1 MEAKETGVSLSTLQR
16 SRNLT
21 IKRVGMMQLMGDYM
35 VSSVK
40 VESLDF
46 KRFFHVRLGIQL
58 LHGTQDSIEK
68 NVGWNSR

>member
-1 MEAKETGVSLSTLQR
+1 
-16 SRNLT
+16 
-21 IKRVGMMQLMGDYM
+21 MMQLMGDYM